1 MKKYENSCASL
12 RNMKKTGLNK
22 NKTKA
27 DVKRLK
33 FSPERE

>member
-1 MKKYENSCASL
+1 MQKYENFCASL

-27 DVKRLK
+27 DVKD
-33 FSPERE
+33 

>member
-1 MKKYENSCASL
+1 MKKYENFCASL

-27 DVKRLK
+27 DVKD
-33 FSPERE
+33 

>member
-1 MKKYENSCASL
+1 MKKYENFCASL
-12 RNMKKTGLNK
+12 RNMKKNGLNK
-22 NKTKA
+22 NRTKA

>member
-1 MKKYENSCASL
+1 MKKYENFCASL
-12 RNMKKTGLNK
+12 RNMKTTGLNK
-22 NKTKA
+22 NRTKA